1 MEYLFKDLVEK
12 AKSNET
18 AAIQE
23 VINRLRPL
31 VCSAIRRCG
40 ARHEWED
47 LYQEACLVV
56 LECLRDFDPSRGVPF
71 LVYVKKRVYF
81 RLMNATRQRVSAISL
96 DKEIEGHD
104 GDTCT
109 LSDLI
114 IDPQGNVEEAVEKS
128 GEIKRL
134 YSAIGK
140 LSPKQKGVILMHFFY
155 GLKYKDIARLR
166 NSHYKSVLR
175 LKDRALKSLREHL
188 DKV

>member
-1 MEYLFKDLVEK
+1 MEYLFKELVEK
-12 AKSNET
+12 AKSNER

-40 ARHEWED
+40 AGHEWED

-71 LVYVKKRVYF
+71 LVYVKKRMYF
-81 RLMNATRQRVSAISL
+81 SLMNAARQRVSAISL

-114 IDPQGNVEEAVEKS
+114 VDPQGNVEEAVEKS
-128 GEIKRL
+128 GEIRRL

-140 LSPKQKGVILMHFFY
+140 LSPKQKGIILMHFFY